1 MKKPHT
7 RTNHFNIFAIALAVV
22 AFGALAWTAFDA
34 YAGNTG
40 QWRGHSGMA
49 QACDR
54 DFTALVAD
62 GKAHLAIT
70 AEQQATWAAFT
81 ASLDRTSDRLKTLCG
96 DMTALPATAPEA
108 LALAET
114 ATVAGLEAIR
124 DVRPAFDALYAV
136 LDDEQRA
143 IINEHMARHRGH

>member
-1 MKKPHT
+1 MT
-7 RTNHFNIFAIALAVV
+7 
-22 AFGALAWTAFDA
+22 
-34 YAGNTG
+34 
-40 QWRGHSGMA
+40 

-62 GKAHLAIT
+62 GKTHLAIT
-70 AEQQATWAAFT
+70 ADQESAWTAFT
-81 ASLDRTSDRLKTLCG
+81 DSLDHTSDRLKTLCG
-96 DMTALPATAPEA
+96 DMRALPATAPEA

-124 DVRPAFDALYAV
+124 DVRPAFNALYAV

-143 IINEHMARHRGH
+143 TINEHMARHGGHR